1 MKYGYHKILQPVL
14 DDIKELETKGV
25 EVRFEGL
32 SHIFYGTVSM
42 VIADNLAAHALA
54 GIYCNFSTLST
65 GFVGSATLPE
75 QSYKKAK
82 KLPHS
87 V

>member
-1 MKYGYHKILQPVL
+1 
-14 DDIKELETKGV
+14 
-25 EVRFEGL
+25 
-32 SHIFYGTVSM
+32 M
-42 VIADNLAAHALA
+42 VIAENLAAHALA